1 MDKWRRGRTYWGG
14 ALFCAIADVRIH
26 HRTSNRYGPQ
36 DALRAILAAV
46 GKMKT
51 SWPLER
57 ALIVGDTATG
67 VSVLTELYQ
76 QMKAKPV
83 QCDLAGLWNKL
94 GIESLGGVSFNDGAP
109 LAAVRGGVQSLPCL
123 PDRHRAILRS
133 TPQLAQGPKGAR
145 WMSRV
150 R

>member
-1 MDKWRRGRTYWGG
+1 
-14 ALFCAIADVRIH
+14 
-26 HRTSNRYGPQ
+26 
-36 DALRAILAAV
+36 
-46 GKMKT
+46 
-51 SWPLER
+51 
-57 ALIVGDTATG
+57 
-67 VSVLTELYQ
+67 VLTELYQ

-94 GIESLGGVSFNDGAP
+94 GIESLRGVSFNDGAP

-123 PDRHRAILRS
+123 PDRHRAILRLTS
-133 TPQLAQGPKGAR
+133 QLAQAPRGAR